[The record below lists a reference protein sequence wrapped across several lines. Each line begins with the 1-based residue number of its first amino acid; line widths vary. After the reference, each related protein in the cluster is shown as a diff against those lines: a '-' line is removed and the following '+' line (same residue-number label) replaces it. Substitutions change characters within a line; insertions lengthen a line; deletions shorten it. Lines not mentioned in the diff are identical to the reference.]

1 MKGMVFTEFFE
12 MVEQVWSLDMV
23 DKIIADSAVPSG
35 GAYTAVG
42 NYPHEEMV
50 ALVVALSAASNIPA
64 PDLIRTFGK
73 HLFGRFVLGFPRFF
87 EGISDTFHFLS
98 GIETAIHAEVRKLY
112 PDAELPSFEVH
123 QSDNVLTM
131 TYYSQRHFA
140 DLAEGL
146 IAGCIEHYGE
156 PITFVRETATDS
168 PDAGARFVLT
178 RGSPE

>member
-1 MKGMVFTEFFE
+1 MKGMVFTEFFD
-12 MVEQVWSLDMV
+12 MIEQVWSIDMV

-50 ALVVALSAASNIPA
+50 SLVVALSAASNIPV

-73 HLFGRFVLGFPRFF
+73 HLFGRFVAGFPHFF
-87 EGISDTFHFLS
+87 EGINDTFTFLS

-112 PDAELPSFEVH
+112 PDAELPTFDVS
-123 QSDNVLTM
+123 QIGNVLRM
-131 TYYSQRHFA
+131 TYYSKRHFA

-146 IAGCIEHYGE
+146 IHGCIEHFGE
-156 PITFVRETATDS
+156 PITLARETPSDD
-168 PDAGARFVLT
+168 PEAGARFILT
-178 RGSPE
+178 LGS